1 MLLCSNLFGGAQTVQ
16 AATSVSGVSSISGLS
31 DDFIKGVDISEVIA
45 LENSGI
51 TYKYL
56 DGTSGDIFDILAGA
70 GVNYVRIRIWN
81 KPYESTTP
89 YKA

>member
-1 MLLCSNLFGGAQTVQ
+1 MLLCSNLFGGAQTVR

-51 TYKYL
+51 TYEYL

-70 GVNYVRIRIWN
+70 GVNYVRIRI
-81 KPYESTTP
+81 
-89 YKA
+89 